1 MEAKNRNPAG
11 TNELEKSKS
20 LTIAE
25 IIDYIP
31 NSIVSKAIIKKTTG
45 NVTVISSDEGGE
57 LEEKTLPYETFVQII
72 DGVVEII
79 IDKKKYKLKLG
90 EGIIIPA
97 NVSHC
102 INASEQFKMIS
113 TVIKCS

>member
-1 MEAKNRNPAG
+1 MEAKKSNPAG

-20 LTIAE
+20 LVIAE
-25 IIDYIP
+25 IIEYMP

-45 NVTVISSDEGGE
+45 NVTVLSSDEGEEIG
-57 LEEKTLPYETFVQII
+57 EKTLPYETFVQII

-79 IDKKKYKLKLG
+79 IDEKKYRLKLG

-97 NVSHC
+97 NVAHC

-113 TVIKCS
+113 TIIKCS